1 MKLPVL
7 FLLACLALASVAV
20 AAEIK
25 IVSAVPVGEGIQHI
39 AEQYKKTSGHDVK
52 VQIANTGE
60 INKLLAA
67 NEPFDIL
74 IGTTASAD
82 QAAKEGKATAATKTQ
97 IGRIGIGVIVRS
109 SSAAPNVATVDA
121 LKQALLKADLVIYNR
136 AGSGQYIE
144 KMIGQLG
151 LTDQLKGKIPAT
163 RPGNAGETMDQIMQS
178 KVNEIGFGLLSEIK
192 PYESKG
198 IKLAGRL
205 PAELQ
210 NYGNYDAIIM
220 TNSKS
225 VDAARDFIRYLTTP
239 AAKQVFATHGVD

>member
-1 MKLPVL
+1 M
-7 FLLACLALASVAV
+7 AV
-20 AAEIK
+20 SSITAAAAEIK
-25 IVSAVPVGEGIQHI
+25 IVSAVPVGEGLQHI

-67 NEPFDIL
+67 NEPIDIL
-74 IGTTASAD
+74 VGTTAAAD
-82 QAAKEGKATAATKTQ
+82 QAAKEGKATATTKTQ
-97 IGRIGIGVIVRS
+97 VGRVGIGVIVRAS
-109 SSAAPNVATVDA
+109 TPTPNVATVDA
-121 LKQALLKADLVIYNR
+121 LKQALLKSDLVIYNR
-136 AGSGQYIE
+136 AGSGQYVE

-151 LTDQLKGKIPAT
+151 LTDQIKAKVPAN
-163 RPGNAGETMDQIMQS
+163 RPGNAGETMDQVLQS
-178 KVNEIGFGLLSEIK
+178 KVNELAFGLLSEVK

-210 NYGNYDAIIM
+210 NYGTYDAIIL

-225 VDAARDFIRYLTTP
+225 ADAAKDFIRYLTTP
-239 AAKQVFATHGVD
+239 AAKQIFAMHGVD